1 MQQTL
6 LQAWRNKSLWL
17 WLLLPVSWLYGLV
30 FWLNKTMY
38 RLGLKP
44 VYYPNVP
51 VIVVGNIT
59 VGGSGKT
66 PLIIAVVT
74 YLQQKGLT
82 VGVIS
87 RGYGGQPKLMPCIV
101 TTNSKPS
108 DVGDEPCLIVQRTGV
123 PMAVC
128 PNRGQAIE
136 LLLEQFPS
144 IQLILADDGLQ
155 HFALDRDENWIV
167 VDADRG
173 FGNRQLLP
181 TGFLREPIKR
191 LYQPNTTVIFHQS
204 DWQDT
209 QALTDFSNSLSKNC
223 HSISPDVRMRL
234 LQKPLEPLFKT
245 PLFKTASQNSLPAQQ
260 VIAMTGIGLPQ
271 RFFNSLSELGFDIIP
286 MPLND
291 HHTYSLQD
299 FANLPKL
306 PIIVTDKDAVKL
318 RVLFAQGHEKND
330 IASNIWVLPVEA
342 ELSAA
347 FYALI
352 DRQIG
357 ELVTLTDNTHNTHNT
372 HNADN

>member
-30 FWLNKTMY
+30 FWLNKNIY

-74 YLQQKGLT
+74 YLQQKGLA

-101 TTNSKPS
+101 TANSKPS
-108 DVGDEPCLIVQRTGV
+108 EVGDEPCLIVQRTGV

-128 PNRGQAIE
+128 PNRAQAIE

-209 QALTDFSNSLSKNC
+209 QTLTHFSNSLSKNR
-223 HSISPDVRMRL
+223 HSLSPDVRMRL
-234 LQKPLEPLFKT
+234 LQKPLVPLFKT
-245 PLFKTASQNSLPAQQ
+245 PLFKTPLFETPSQNSLPAQQ

-271 RFFNSLSELGFDIIP
+271 RFFNSLSQIGFDIIP
-286 MPLND
+286 MPFND
-291 HHTYSLQD
+291 HHTYSFQD

-318 RVLFAQGHEKND
+318 RVMFAQGHEKND
-330 IASNIWVLPVEA
+330 IVTNIWVLPVEA

-357 ELVTLTDNTHNTHNT
+357 ELVALADNTDN
-372 HNADN
+372 

>member
-66 PLIIAVVT
+66 PLIIEVVT

-87 RGYGGQPKLMPCIV
+87 RGYGGQAKLMPCIV
-101 TTNSKPS
+101 TANSKPS
-108 DVGDEPCLIVQRTGV
+108 EVGDEPCLIVQRTGV

-173 FGNRQLLP
+173 FGNCQLLP

-209 QALTDFSNSLSKNC
+209 QALTHFSNSLSKDC
-223 HSISPDVRMRL
+223 HSISPDIRMHL

-271 RFFNSLSELGFDIIP
+271 RFFNSLSQLGFDIIP
-286 MPLND
+286 MALND

-318 RVLFAQGHEKND
+318 RVMFAQGHEKND
-330 IASNIWVLPVEA
+330 IATNIWVLPVEA
-342 ELSAA
+342 ELSPA

>member
-1 MQQTL
+1 MQQIL

-30 FWLNKTMY
+30 FWLNKTIY

-87 RGYGGQPKLMPCIV
+87 RGYGGQAKLMPCIV
-101 TTNSKPS
+101 TANSKPS

-136 LLLEQFPS
+136 LLLEQFPD

-209 QALTDFSNSLSKNC
+209 QTLTHFSNSLSKNC
-223 HSISPDVRMRL
+223 HSISPDIRMRL

-245 PLFKTASQNSLPAQQ
+245 PLFRTYSQNSLPAQQ

-271 RFFNSLSELGFDIIP
+271 RFFNSLSQLGFDIIP

-330 IASNIWVLPVEA
+330 IATNIWVLPVDA
-342 ELSAA
+342 ELSPA

-357 ELVTLTDNTHNTHNT
+357 ELVTLAD
-372 HNADN
+372 NADN

>member
-30 FWLNKTMY
+30 FWLNKTIY

-74 YLQQKGLT
+74 YLQQKG
-82 VGVIS
+82 
-87 RGYGGQPKLMPCIV
+87 V
-101 TTNSKPS
+101 TANSKPS

-209 QALTDFSNSLSKNC
+209 QALTHFSNSLSNNC
-223 HSISPDVRMRL
+223 HSISPDIRMRL

-245 PLFKTASQNSLPAQQ
+245 PLFKTPSQNSLPAQQ

-271 RFFNSLSELGFDIIP
+271 RFFNSLSQLGFDIIP

-330 IASNIWVLPVEA
+330 IATNIWVLPVDA
-342 ELSAA
+342 ELSPA

-357 ELVTLTDNTHNTHNT
+357 ELVTLAD
-372 HNADN
+372 NADN

>member
-66 PLIIAVVT
+66 PLIIEVVT

-87 RGYGGQPKLMPCIV
+87 RGYGGQAKLMPCIV
-101 TTNSKPS
+101 TANSKPS
-108 DVGDEPCLIVQRTGV
+108 EVGDEPCLIVQRTGV

-209 QALTDFSNSLSKNC
+209 QALTHFSNSLSKDC
-223 HSISPDVRMRL
+223 HSISPDIRMHL

-271 RFFNSLSELGFDIIP
+271 RFFNSLSQLGFDIIP
-286 MPLND
+286 MALND

-318 RVLFAQGHEKND
+318 RVMFAQGHEKND
-330 IASNIWVLPVEA
+330 IATNIWVLPVEA
-342 ELSAA
+342 ELSPA

>member
-30 FWLNKTMY
+30 FWLNKTIY

-74 YLQQKGLT
+74 YLQQKGVT

-87 RGYGGQPKLMPCIV
+87 RGYGGQAKLMPCIV
-101 TTNSKPS
+101 TANSKPS

-173 FGNRQLLP
+173 FGNRQLLL

-209 QALTDFSNSLSKNC
+209 QALTHFSNSLSNNC
-223 HSISPDVRMRL
+223 HSISPDIRMRL

-245 PLFKTASQNSLPAQQ
+245 PLFKTPSQNSLPAQQ

-271 RFFNSLSELGFDIIP
+271 RFFNSLSQLGFDIIP

-330 IASNIWVLPVEA
+330 IATNIWVLPVDA
-342 ELSAA
+342 ELSPA

-357 ELVTLTDNTHNTHNT
+357 ELVTLAD
-372 HNADN
+372 NADN

>member
-30 FWLNKTMY
+30 FWLNKTIY

-74 YLQQKGLT
+74 YLQQKGVT

-209 QALTDFSNSLSKNC
+209 QALTHFSNSLSKDC
-223 HSISPDVRMRL
+223 HSISPDIRMRL

-245 PLFKTASQNSLPAQQ
+245 PLFKTYSQNSLPAQQ

-271 RFFNSLSELGFDIIP
+271 RFFNSLSQLGFDIIP
-286 MPLND
+286 MALND

-330 IASNIWVLPVEA
+330 IATNIWVLPVEA
-342 ELSAA
+342 ELSPA

-357 ELVTLTDNTHNTHNT
+357 KLVTLAD
-372 HNADN
+372 NADN

>member
-66 PLIIAVVT
+66 PLIIEVVT

-87 RGYGGQPKLMPCIV
+87 RGYGGQAKLMPCIV
-101 TTNSKPS
+101 TANSKPS
-108 DVGDEPCLIVQRTGV
+108 EVGDEPCLIVQRTGV

-173 FGNRQLLP
+173 FGNCQLLP

-209 QALTDFSNSLSKNC
+209 QALTHFSNSLSKDC
-223 HSISPDVRMRL
+223 HSISPDIRMHL

-318 RVLFAQGHEKND
+318 RVMFAQGHEKND
-330 IASNIWVLPVEA
+330 IATNIWVLPVEA
-342 ELSAA
+342 ELSPA

>member
-17 WLLLPVSWLYGLV
+17 WLLLPVSWFYGLV
-30 FWLNKTMY
+30 FWLNKTIY

-87 RGYGGQPKLMPCIV
+87 RGYGGQAKLMPCIV
-101 TTNSKPS
+101 TANSNPS

-128 PNRGQAIE
+128 PNRAQAIE

-209 QALTDFSNSLSKNC
+209 QTLTHFSNSLSKNC
-223 HSISPDVRMRL
+223 HSISPDIRMRL
-234 LQKPLEPLFKT
+234 LQKPLVPLFKT
-245 PLFKTASQNSLPAQQ
+245 PLFKTYSQDSLPAQQ

-291 HHTYSLQD
+291 HHSYSLQD

-318 RVLFAQGHEKND
+318 RVMFAQGHEKND
-330 IASNIWVLPVEA
+330 IATNIWVLPVEA

-357 ELVTLTDNTHNTHNT
+357 ELVTLAD
-372 HNADN
+372 NADN

>member
-181 TGFLREPIKR
+181 TGFLREPIRR

>member
-101 TTNSKPS
+101 TANSKPS
-108 DVGDEPCLIVQRTGV
+108 EVGDEPCLIVQRTGV

-136 LLLEQFPS
+136 LLLEQYPS
-144 IQLILADDGLQ
+144 IQLILRMMDCSILPWIGMKTGLSSMPIA
-155 HFALDRDENWIV
+155 ALV
-167 VDADRG
+167 
-173 FGNRQLLP
+173 
-181 TGFLREPIKR
+181 
-191 LYQPNTTVIFHQS
+191 
-204 DWQDT
+204 
-209 QALTDFSNSLSKNC
+209 
-223 HSISPDVRMRL
+223 
-234 LQKPLEPLFKT
+234 
-245 PLFKTASQNSLPAQQ
+245 TASYCPQAFCANRLNACINPIPPSYFTK
-260 VIAMTGIGLPQ
+260 VIGRI
-271 RFFNSLSELGFDIIP
+271 
-286 MPLND
+286 
-291 HHTYSLQD
+291 
-299 FANLPKL
+299 
-306 PIIVTDKDAVKL
+306 L
-318 RVLFAQGHEKND
+318 RL
-330 IASNIWVLPVEA
+330 
-342 ELSAA
+342 
-347 FYALI
+347 
-352 DRQIG
+352 
-357 ELVTLTDNTHNTHNT
+357 
-372 HNADN
+372 